1 MIAIIKFFNISFFS
15 CIKKFKYS
23 SARKCQKDTH
33 THTKKKIQKKPHDKH
48 QNLSKEDINKKQQH
62 SCKQLKNLPEDE
74 KQRLVEYSKKSHKT
88 WKEKLFHI

>member
-23 SARKCQKDTH
+23 SARKCQKH
-33 THTKKKIQKKPHDKH
+33 THTQKKIQKKPHDKH
-48 QNLSKEDINKKQQH
+48 QNLSKEDINKEQQH

-74 KQRLVEYSKKSHKT
+74 KQRLVEYSKKIIKHGKKT
-88 WKEKLFHI
+88 LFHM